1 MALVQPRK
9 HQFGGARLKPTGGS
23 AVVGGGM
30 EVMLFPARVLSP
42 CLLAWA
48 LLDSPCPES
57 EQAAGKLPTIQGV
70 WSGLI
75 VIDLLMAL
83 RKITC

>member
-1 MALVQPRK
+1 
-9 HQFGGARLKPTGGS
+9 
-23 AVVGGGM
+23 M